1 MEKKAFIFIGRSG
14 CGKGTQ
20 AKLLI
25 DAIKAKYEEHVYYV
39 ATGDEFRKT
48 LDAGT
53 YMSSRLKEIVGRG
66 GFAPS
71 FAATLMWASAMLR
84 DLKETDH
91 IMIDGSP
98 RSIAEAGVLD
108 SVFPF
113 FDVKPVVIYVNVSR
127 EWASD
132 RLRARGRHDDNDTGI
147 NSRMNL
153 FESDI
158 IPVLELYKSREY
170 PEILEINGEQHIDD
184 VHADIRKALEL

>member
-1 MEKKAFIFIGRSG
+1 MDKKAFIFIGRSG

-20 AKLLI
+20 AKLLV
-25 DAIKAKYEEHVYYV
+25 DAIKDKKDENVYYV
-39 ATGDEFRKT
+39 ATGDEFRKV

-53 YMSSRLKEIVGRG
+53 YMSSRLKEVVGKG

-71 FAATLMWASAMLR
+71 FAATLMWSTALFR
-84 DLKETDH
+84 DLKENDH
-91 IMIDGSP
+91 VMIDGSP
-98 RSIAEAGVLD
+98 RSLSEAQVLD

-113 FDVKPVVIYVNVSR
+113 LDLAPVVIYINVSR

-132 RLRARGRHDDNDTGI
+132 RLRARGRHDDSDTGI

-158 IPVLELYKSREY
+158 IPVLEFYKSREY

-184 VHADIRKALEL
+184 VHEDLKKALGL